1 MVNKTIQKMA
11 FSTCCVDNAIVHAS
25 GDGNAKSPPYIRSR
39 ARWERGMALAA
50 AVSPVAAEHH
60 GREFG
65 HHDDAIFF
73 IFLFLSLRDF

>member
-25 GDGNAKSPPYIRSR
+25 GDGNAKSPPPVGSR

-50 AVSPVAAEHH
+50 AVEGFRRQKLTLIEMVKVAK
-60 GREFG
+60 
-65 HHDDAIFF
+65 
-73 IFLFLSLRDF
+73 SLLL